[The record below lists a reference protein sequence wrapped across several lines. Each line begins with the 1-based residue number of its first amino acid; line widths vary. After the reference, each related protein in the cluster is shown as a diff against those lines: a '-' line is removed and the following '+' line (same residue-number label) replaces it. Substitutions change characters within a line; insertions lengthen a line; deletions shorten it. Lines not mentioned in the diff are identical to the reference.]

1 MPTKQLIAR
10 EAEVTARRHAL
21 ETLRQELVKCQL
33 QQTAMAEQVA
43 ALHRQAGEESAV
55 RRQMQVEAQ
64 RLLSDVCKSQDL
76 VGEVLSFTRSAQHHV
91 SCEQTAVDL
100 VAKPKLLQASHDA
113 HVCREAFVEQAMD
126 REALQLALGK
136 VARLEAERQ
145 ESELKRSQEL
155 DKTSVLVSSYTR
167 LYAHW
172 LMWRINAWRDAEVSK
187 TKGGQQ
193 DAPKSCSDT
202 DAEDM
207 SESDRGQGQIHRTS
221 FSRRMASDC
230 D

>member
-21 ETLRQELVKCQL
+21 ETLRQELAKCQL
-33 QQTAMAEQVA
+33 QQTATVEQVA

-55 RRQMQVEAQ
+55 RRQIQVEAQ
-64 RLLSDVCKSQDL
+64 RVLSDICKSQEL
-76 VGEVLSFTRSAQHHV
+76 AGQVLSFTRSVQHHV
-91 SCEQTAVDL
+91 ICEQTAVDSL
-100 VAKPKLLQASHDA
+100 AEPKLSEASHDS
-113 HVCREAFVEQAMD
+113 HVCREASEEQAMD

-145 ESELKRSQEL
+145 ESELKRCQEL
-155 DKTSVLVSSYTR
+155 DKTSLLVSSYTR

-172 LMWRINAWRDAEVSK
+172 LMWRINAWRDASG
-187 TKGGQQ
+187 KGGEQ

-207 SESDRGQGQIHRTS
+207 SESDGGQGQMHRTS
-221 FSRRMASDC
+221 FSRRMASGC